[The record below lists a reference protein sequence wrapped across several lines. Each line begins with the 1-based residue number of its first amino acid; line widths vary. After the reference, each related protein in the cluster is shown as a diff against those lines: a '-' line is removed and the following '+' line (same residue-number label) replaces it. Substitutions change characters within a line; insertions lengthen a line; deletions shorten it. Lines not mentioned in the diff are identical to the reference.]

1 MSQKKDPKDTCVLVT
16 GGAGFIGSH
25 TVVELLNCGYEAII
39 VDDLSNASEKVVD
52 RIKTIVGE
60 KNAERLT
67 FYKADVN
74 NRSELNRIFD
84 SHHVDRVIHF
94 AGFKAV
100 GESVTKPIEY
110 YSNNLGSTLTLLDV
124 MRAHDCKSIIFSS

>member
-84 SHHVDRVIHF
+84 SHRFRWREGHCLR
-94 AGFKAV
+94 A
-100 GESVTKPIEY
+100 Y
-110 YSNNLGSTLTLLDV
+110 LGWLL
-124 MRAHDCKSIIFSS
+124 RACLCKLL